1 MGKSLG
7 VVMDPIQSIN
17 YNKDTTLSLLLAAQ
31 LQGYK
36 LFYMEQ
42 RHLFL
47 DNGNP
52 RAEVRPSGCLK
63 TLTNGMSLR
72 RPALCHLRS
81 LMCC

>member
-17 YNKDTTLSLLLAAQ
+17 YRKDTTLSLLLAAQ
-31 LQGYK
+31 LQGYN

-47 DNGNP
+47 
-52 RAEVRPSGCLK
+52 
-63 TLTNGMSLR
+63 
-72 RPALCHLRS
+72 
-81 LMCC
+81 